1 MCLSLSLLLL
11 SGSDVDLKVTW
22 SQKRQSGFLHVQ
34 GNYYHCFNQL
44 PLPANRAVLLLF
56 KNFIYF
62 FFSVA
67 VSVKQRTRCSECGAA
82 IAVTMLDGFPPS
94 AKIESEGDSH
104 RTG

>member
-1 MCLSLSLLLL
+1 MFKGIITTVLTSYHYLPIALYYYYLKILS
-11 SGSDVDLKVTW
+11 
-22 SQKRQSGFLHVQ
+22 
-34 GNYYHCFNQL
+34 
-44 PLPANRAVLLLF
+44 
-56 KNFIYF
+56 IF